1 MAVKYSEDQK
11 RKIEEIRDRFR
22 SLDRDPDVDY
32 RPHDELSFL
41 NIDREL
47 SFWKYR
53 VDVFASKS
61 SATKAPTGD
70 VDHIVQILN
79 DVLKALDGILGRIP
93 NSEAAD
99 SYLKGKVD
107 ALYGN
112 EEDSRQRARHRD
124 GQPDCLLTQFNSV
137 YWDRV
142 PDDVKVKEVVKE
154 VTRDAERKVVLTGSC
169 DLSESYRKS
178 EVQVQSARKRMSNA
192 CLLGLVA
199 LAIVALIS
207 FFSGDQPLPFHVT
220 LPINFLILLYCS
232 IEIRR
237 FLIDAKNRDIARNRL
252 TEFNSLPKLDEI
264 DAASRSEIVK
274 GWYSSFNRPAET
286 SAPLANMLKALF
298 NQGNVNAGG

>member
-11 RKIEEIRDRFR
+11 RKVEEIWDRFR
-22 SLDRDPDVDY
+22 SLDRNPDVDY

-61 SATKAPTGD
+61 SATKAPIGD

-79 DVLKALDGILGRIP
+79 DVHKALDGILGRIP
-93 NSEAAD
+93 NSEAAE
-99 SYLKGKVD
+99 SYLKDKVD

-112 EEDSRQRARHRD
+112 EEDTRQRARHRD
-124 GQPDCLLTQFNSV
+124 GQPSCLLTQFNSV

-154 VTRDAERKVVLTGSC
+154 VKRDAERKVVLTGSC

-178 EVQVQSARKRMSNA
+178 EVQVQIARKRMSISCA
-192 CLLGLVA
+192 LGLVA
-199 LAIVALIS
+199 LSIVAWIS
-207 FFSGDQPLPFHVT
+207 SSSGDPSLPFHVT

-237 FLIDAKNRDIARNRL
+237 FLIDAKARDIARKRL

-274 GWYSSFNRPAET
+274 GWYNSFNRPAET
-286 SAPLANMLKALF
+286 SAPWAGVLKALF
-298 NQGNVNAGG
+298 NQGNANEGG